1 MPPHV
6 SCIAST
12 ESLFTGANIQFEDL
26 RNVSKVQKKLMG
38 ERHEVEFASLLATG
52 SLRHRAR
59 LRGLSMAHAN
69 DWLHALPISSL
80 GQRVQSRPFR
90 IMLRRHLGVSILGL
104 PSKCPLCGR
113 FSDSFGDHAGVCPMG
128 GDKNRRH
135 NAVRDILFLA
145 ARGAAL
151 SVEREPKHL
160 LLRGGQKPADLLIR
174 NFSEGFHASAFD
186 VSVSDTLQSTSL
198 HHAAVVTGYVA
209 QAAHDRKVRKYR
221 EACLEVNLD
230 FFPMVWESTGGATS
244 TVHSMVESWSNQ
256 EADRCGLP
264 RSTIR
269 ARLYQRI
276 SLTLQRDLARM
287 VMKRMSTQDS
297 SWVL

>member
-1 MPPHV
+1 
-6 SCIAST
+6 
-12 ESLFTGANIQFEDL
+12 
-26 RNVSKVQKKLMG
+26 
-38 ERHEVEFASLLATG
+38 
-52 SLRHRAR
+52 
-59 LRGLSMAHAN
+59 
-69 DWLHALPISSL
+69 
-80 GQRVQSRPFR
+80 
-90 IMLRRHLGVSILGL
+90 
-104 PSKCPLCGR
+104 
-113 FSDSFGDHAGVCPMG
+113 MG
-128 GDKNRRH
+128 GDKTRRH
-135 NAVRDILFLA
+135 DAVWDILFLA

-160 LLRGGQKPADLLIR
+160 LLRGGKNPADLLIQ

-186 VSVSDTLQSTSL
+186 VFICDMMQSTSL
-198 HHAAVVTGYVA
+198 HHSVVDTGYVA
-209 QAAHDRKVRKYR
+209 QAAHDRKAQKYR

-264 RSTIR
+264 CSTIQ
-269 ARLYQRI
+269 ARLYQRLL
-276 SLTLQRDLARM
+276 LTLQRDLARM

>member
-1 MPPHV
+1 
-6 SCIAST
+6 
-12 ESLFTGANIQFEDL
+12 
-26 RNVSKVQKKLMG
+26 
-38 ERHEVEFASLLATG
+38 
-52 SLRHRAR
+52 
-59 LRGLSMAHAN
+59 
-69 DWLHALPISSL
+69 
-80 GQRVQSRPFR
+80 
-90 IMLRRHLGVSILGL
+90 
-104 PSKCPLCGR
+104 
-113 FSDSFGDHAGVCPMG
+113 MG
-128 GDKNRRH
+128 GDKTRRH
-135 NAVRDILFLA
+135 NAVRDILFLVA
-145 ARGAAL
+145 CGAAL

-198 HHAAVVTGYVA
+198 HHATVDTGYVA
-209 QAAHDRKVRKYR
+209 QAAHDRKARKYR

-264 RSTIR
+264 RATIR
-269 ARLYQRI
+269 ARLYQSL
-276 SLTLQRDLARM
+276 SLTLPRELMRM